1 VTQVY
6 GHGDHPY
13 FSATDFPDNLPSVW
27 WDHWA
32 RIPSQTGHAVVIG
45 EWGGLWNQTE
55 LWGKLRKG
63 TKVWQQALQAYL
75 LDSRIGSFYWTL
87 NDNSF
92 STGSLFND
100 YAGYSVEKLE
110 MLASSPRTL
119 MPELEARWHRLA
131 SH

>member
-1 VTQVY
+1 MTQVY

-92 STGSLFND
+92 STGTP
-100 YAGYSVEKLE
+100 ASVL
-110 MLASSPRTL
+110 LRV
-119 MPELEARWHRLA
+119 
-131 SH
+131 